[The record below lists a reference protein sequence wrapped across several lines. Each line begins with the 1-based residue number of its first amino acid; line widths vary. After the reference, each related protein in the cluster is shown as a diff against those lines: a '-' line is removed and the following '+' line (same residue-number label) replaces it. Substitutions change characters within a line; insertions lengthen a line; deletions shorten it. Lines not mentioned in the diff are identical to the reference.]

1 MVTKV
6 MTAPATVTNTEFKME
21 NAISSDFPLSTDEK
35 PTKGQSLWQRL
46 RGALSLAGLGG
57 LVLGALPMLAARR
70 LLHPVTNEPLTN
82 DGVGLIDVAVP
93 PERVEFM
100 ARDGKPLGGWFIPA
114 PEGTPKPWR
123 GVLFAYG
130 YGGYKEQMH
139 EYAKMVHE
147 GGFAALM
154 FDMRGSGLRRGEPV
168 TLGYKERWDL
178 MDAVRY
184 VQSRPDVD
192 PDRIGVF
199 GVSMGGAVA
208 LMAAAEEP
216 GIKALI
222 TDSAYANITDMI
234 KPGIAAFLG
243 KGALPFAPL
252 IVRYAEGMMGVRADD
267 IRPDKAAAQ
276 LGDRPLLVIHGL
288 EDALTHP
295 HSAHKIFDAAK
306 GPKELWLLP
315 DCGHGCAPSVA
326 PEEYKRRINDFY
338 SRWL

>member
-1 MVTKV
+1 
-6 MTAPATVTNTEFKME
+6 MTATATNPKLNMQSI
-21 NAISSDFPLSTDEK
+21 ISSDFPLAIPEK
-35 PTKGQSLWQRL
+35 SMNGQGLWHRL
-46 RGALSLAGLGG
+46 LGAFSLAGLGG
-57 LVLGALPMLAARR
+57 LVLGALPMVAAKR
-70 LLHPVTNEPLTN
+70 LLHPVSGEPPTN

-93 PERVEFM
+93 PERVEYM

-123 GVLFAYG
+123 CVLFAYG

-168 TLGYKERWDL
+168 TLGYNERWDL

-184 VQSRPDVD
+184 VQSRPDID
-192 PDRIGVF
+192 PERIGVF

-216 GIKALI
+216 GIKALV
-222 TDSAYANITDMI
+222 TDSAYANISDMI
-234 KPGIAAFLG
+234 KPGIVAFIG
-243 KGALPFAPL
+243 KVALPFAPL
-252 IVRYAEGMMGVRADD
+252 IVRYAESMMGVRAED
-267 IRPDKAAAQ
+267 IRPEKAAAR
-276 LGDRPLLVIHGL
+276 LGDRPLFVIHGL
-288 EDALTHP
+288 DDALTNP
-295 HSAHKIFDAAK
+295 HSAHKIYDAAK

-315 DCGHGCAPSVA
+315 ECGHGCAPSVA
-326 PEEYKRRINDFY
+326 PQEYKRRINDFY